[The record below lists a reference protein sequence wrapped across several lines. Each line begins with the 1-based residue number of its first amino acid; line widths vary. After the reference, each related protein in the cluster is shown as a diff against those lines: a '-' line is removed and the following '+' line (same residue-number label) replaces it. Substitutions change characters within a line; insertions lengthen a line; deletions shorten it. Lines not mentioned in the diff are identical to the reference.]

1 MRIFIDCHNFSI
13 LQTFSFQNTKVQQK
27 LHPNVIFGSQDE
39 KKLCSCRLVFLFLQ
53 FIITLFMTTKENKV
67 DYPQNFDIK
76 LIIAA
81 DIPMEE
87 AKRNISKALS
97 ESKTV
102 HSFVNARSSSKG
114 NYISYCYNV
123 DIESKE
129 HLEDTYAK
137 LKGIPG
143 LKFAL

>member
-1 MRIFIDCHNFSI
+1 MENM
-13 LQTFSFQNTKVQQK
+13 T
-27 LHPNVIFGSQDE
+27 E
-39 KKLCSCRLVFLFLQ
+39 KKV
-53 FIITLFMTTKENKV
+53 N
-67 DYPQNFDIK
+67 YPQNFDIK

-81 DIPMEE
+81 EIPQEE

-102 HSFVNARSSSKG
+102 HSFVNVRSSGKG
-114 NYISYCYNV
+114 HYLSYCYNI

-129 HLEDTYAK
+129 HLERTYVL
-137 LKGIPG
+137 LKALPG